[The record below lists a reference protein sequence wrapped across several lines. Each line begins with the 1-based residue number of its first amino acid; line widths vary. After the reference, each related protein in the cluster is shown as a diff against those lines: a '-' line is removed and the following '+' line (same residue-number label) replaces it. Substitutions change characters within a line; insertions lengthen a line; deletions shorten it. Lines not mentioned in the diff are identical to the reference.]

1 MTEVAPE
8 GRQQWGGKKRV
19 YKRRAKVPE
28 RYQQLIDGVIT
39 VDDLD
44 DDEIARGQLRD
55 TNGNFTGSAPKA
67 IPWVMHDALRAS
79 MERRIQRQLM
89 SKMTEVTDALL
100 QIATYEGYGT
110 EARVKA
116 MALIFDRALGKVP
129 DKSES
134 KVTITAK
141 WEDAAAGGRLFIDLD
156 EPQGDVVDAEVVETP
171 EIEAKNTGSRQRS
184 GIVL

>member
-1 MTEVAPE
+1 MTAVAPE
-8 GRQQWGGKKRV
+8 GRQQWGGKKRIR
-19 YKRRAKVPE
+19 KKRAKVPE

-44 DDEIARGQLRD
+44 DDEIARGQLRNR
-55 TNGNFTGSAPKA
+55 NGGFSSPPQA

-89 SKMTEVTDALL
+89 SKMTEVTDALIK
-100 QIATYEGYGT
+100 IATNDYGSA

-129 DKSES
+129 EKSES

-156 EPQGDVVDAEVVETP
+156 EPEGDVVDAEVVQTP
-171 EIEAKNTGSRQRS
+171 EIEAKNTGTRQRS